1 MDQTSRQ
8 RSHSL
13 FPGTWRTVLIF
24 APLMIILGAGLWWA
38 LRPADFIPLNGHQ
51 HGVNKVLFSPD
62 GQLVA
67 SASDDQTIRLWN
79 HNGQPVTVITGHTDR
94 VTALAF
100 SSSGKELAGAT
111 GTGEVRIW
119 DVATGIEI
127 RMFQAHAD
135 CIQGLVWGSGD
146 SLLYAIGWD
155 STLSVWNPGNGQL
168 IRRTTCPAVA
178 ECCILA
184 SGTADLLVGCVDGV
198 IRRWSISRDQVD
210 DVFTQHRDQVKG
222 LRFSDDETCVLSCG
236 RDHLLTVWNYST
248 GEVTFQVRAH
258 SPLRDAICFDNQE
271 KIIAV
276 TESGELLL
284 YDRQTQ
290 SLLSRTQAPAS
301 ELLSIAACSEDLFVC
316 GGYSDQAKALLFST
330 RVLQPSY

>member
-222 LRFSDDETCVLSCG
+222 LRFSDDDTFVLSCG

-290 SLLSRTQAPAS
+290 SLLSRTQTAAS
-301 ELLSIAACSEDLFVC
+301 GLLTIATCSDELFAC

-330 RVLQPSY
+330 KVLQRSH

>member
-1 MDQTSRQ
+1 MDKLSKHRSR
-8 RSHSL
+8 SL
-13 FPGTWRTVLIF
+13 APGAWRPVLTF
-24 APLMIILGAGLWWA
+24 ALLMITLNAALWWT
-38 LRPADFIPLNGHQ
+38 LKPADFISLNGHQ
-51 HGVNKVLFSPD
+51 HGVNKVLFSPN

-67 SASDDQTIRLWN
+67 SASDDQTIRLWD
-79 HNGQPVTVITGHTDR
+79 HNGQPVTVLTGHTDR

-100 SSSGKELAGAT
+100 SRSGKELAGAT
-111 GTGEVRIW
+111 GSGEIRIW

-155 STLSVWNPGNGQL
+155 SVLSVWNPGNGQL
-168 IRRTTCPAVA
+168 IRKTNCPAVA
-178 ECCILA
+178 ECCILT
-184 SGTADLLVGCVDGV
+184 SGSAELLVGCVDGV
-198 IRRWSISRDQVD
+198 IRRWSVSRNQVD

-222 LRFSDDETCVLSCG
+222 LRFLSDESCVLSCG

-248 GEVTFQVRAH
+248 GEVIFQVYTHA
-258 SPLRDAICFDNQE
+258 PLRDAAFCDNQQ

-290 SLLSRTQAPAS
+290 TLLSRTQTPAS
-301 ELLSIAACSEDLFVC
+301 GLLTIATCSDELFAC

-330 RVLQPSY
+330 KVLQPSH